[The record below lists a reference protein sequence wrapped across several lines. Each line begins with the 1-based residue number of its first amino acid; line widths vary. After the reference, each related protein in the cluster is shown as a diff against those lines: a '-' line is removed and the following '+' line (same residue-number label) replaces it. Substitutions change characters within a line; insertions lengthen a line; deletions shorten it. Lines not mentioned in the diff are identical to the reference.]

1 MYLAIG
7 FGIIILMLVV
17 TGYFTYIAFKDNY
30 AIKYFSLFM
39 FIFILFLSLYML
51 FRLIKASM

>member
-7 FGIIILMLVV
+7 MGIIILSIVV

-39 FIFILFLSLYML
+39 FIFILFVSLYML
-51 FRLIKASM
+51 FNLIKASL